1 MMLLALVLAAG
12 TPAETRAES
21 PGAWMEHVY
30 AQYRRSP
37 DFSPFTHPDHYFAPT
52 LLAAINEDS
61 RLAHGEVGTLDGD
74 PICQCQDSGGM
85 RPRVLKVTRPSA
97 GKASV
102 MVLID
107 WQDSTARKARFSL
120 VRVRG
125 GWRIAD
131 VRSGDE
137 RSLLQ
142 ALLRANR
149 EVKKGRHAE

>member
-1 MMLLALVLAAG
+1 MIALALALAA
-12 TPAETRAES
+12 TPPAES
-21 PGAWMEHVY
+21 PKAWMEHVY
-30 AQYRRSP
+30 AEYRSNS
-37 DFSPFTHPDHYFAPT
+37 DFSPFTHPEHYFAPT

-102 MVLID
+102 QVLID

-125 GWRIAD
+125 HWRIAD
-131 VRSGDE
+131 VSSGDE

-142 ALLRANR
+142 ALRNANR
-149 EVKKGRHAE
+149 EARKRH